1 MIGVR
6 FSSGQTKIA
15 TITWWF
21 WGKILACECKGDL
34 LLGQVWVLF
43 KFAAVILC
51 CSITGSV
58 LKVKRQDN
66 LTNFMLDDNET
77 IVSVTT
83 GMKT

>member
-1 MIGVR
+1 M
-6 FSSGQTKIA
+6 
-15 TITWWF
+15 
-21 WGKILACECKGDL
+21 
-34 LLGQVWVLF
+34 LF